1 MADLPSKYGYDIKSY
16 PKDLH
21 ADTQIYGN
29 NYAMFYINVSED
41 SKLHKKQMDGTL
53 DIGNSRREQAKIVQE
68 TQNMDKLERAAYVS
82 SPVAGYSYLAGNVL
96 GFSPKTNKGKAALA
110 GGAALMAY
118 AINDN
123 AATFTGTKRRI
134 KSVIA
139 LHMPN
144 NMNIRYSVNYE
155 EKELL
160 NDQAMAAVG
169 RGTASLGKAA
179 VSSVKNFDIAS
190 LKDSF
195 SIDNLKQA
203 GEIGAAIGLNLAPG
217 TSLLQKLG
225 GIAPNPKKEQLFRN
239 VDVRSFQIDY
249 QFFPRDPKEAQNVK
263 DIIKT
268 FKKHM
273 HPEYK
278 KEMQFLYIYPS
289 EFDIVYYHGENENDA
304 IHKHTSCVL
313 TELSVNYTPQGK
325 FNTFKDG
332 TPTQINLFLTFKE
345 LVPLSAEL
353 IDEGL

>member
-68 TQNMDKLERAAYVS
+68 AQNSTAFERAAYVS
-82 SPVAGYSYLAGNVL
+82 SPVAGYSYLAKNIL
-96 GFSPKTNKGKAALA
+96 TIDPKELSKRGKTALA
-110 GGAALMAY
+110 GGTAFLAY

-160 NDQAMAAVG
+160 NDQAMAAVA
-169 RGTASLGKAA
+169 RGTVSLGKAIA
-179 VSSVKNFDIAS
+179 GFDIAA
-190 LKDSF
+190 LKDGF
-195 SIDNLKQA
+195 KQA
-203 GEIGAAIGLNLAPG
+203 GEIAAATGLNLAPG
-217 TSLLQKLG
+217 SSLLQKLG
-225 GIAPNPKKEQLFRN
+225 GIAPNPKKEQLFKN

-278 KEMQFLYIYPS
+278 QEMQFLYIYPS

-313 TELSVNYTPQGK
+313 TELSVNYTPQGR

>member
-41 SKLHKKQMDGTL
+41 SKLHKDKVNQSL
-53 DIGNSRREQAKIVQE
+53 DIGTSRREQARIVQE
-68 TQNMDKLERAAYVS
+68 VQNMTPLERAAYVA
-82 SPVAGYSYLAGNVL
+82 SPVAGYSLLAGNIM
-96 GFSPKTNKGKAALA
+96 GFSPKTTKGKLGLA
-110 GGAALMAY
+110 GGGFLMAY
-118 AINDN
+118 AISDQ
-123 AATFTGTKRRI
+123 APSFTGTKRRI
-134 KSVIA
+134 ESAIA

-169 RGTASLGKAA
+169 RGTVSLGKAA
-179 VSSVKNFDIAS
+179 GSSVKNFDISA
-190 LKDSF
+190 LKDAF
-195 SIDNLKQA
+195 SGDNLSQA
-203 GEIGAAIGLNLAPG
+203 GTLGSAIGLNLAPG

-268 FKKHM
+268 FKTHM

-278 KEMQFLYIYPS
+278 DDMQFLYIYPS
-289 EFDIVYYHGENENDA
+289 EFDIVYYNGENENDA